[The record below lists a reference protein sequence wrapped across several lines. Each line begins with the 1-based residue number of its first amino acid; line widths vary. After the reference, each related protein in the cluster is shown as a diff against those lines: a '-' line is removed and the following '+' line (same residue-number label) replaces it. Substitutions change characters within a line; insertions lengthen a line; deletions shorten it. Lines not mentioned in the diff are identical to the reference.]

1 MKELSL
7 HILDLVQ
14 NCVSAGASLIEI
26 IIEESLINDFMKIT
40 IKDDGCGMD
49 KDLIEKIRNPFF
61 TTRTTRRVGLG
72 IPLMEAA
79 CERCQGNLTIESE
92 KGIGTIVTASFKHSH
107 IDRAP
112 LGNMVDTFITII
124 LGKTEIDYIY
134 KHKIDDKEFT
144 IDTRQ
149 LKTILGEEVSISN
162 SDVLAW
168 INEYINDGLRNLMEV

>member
-1 MKELSL
+1 MKEISL

-14 NCVSAGASLIEI
+14 NSVSAGAGLIEI
-26 IIEESLINDFMKIT
+26 IIEENLINDFMKVT

-49 KDLIEKIRNPFF
+49 KDLVEKIRNPFF
-61 TTRTTRRVGLG
+61 TTRTTRKVGLG

-92 KGIGTIVTASFKHSH
+92 KGFGTIVVAYLKHSH

-112 LGNMVDTFITII
+112 LGNMADTFIAII
-124 LGKTEIDYIY
+124 LGKSDIDYIY
-134 KHKIDDKEFT
+134 KHIVNDKVFT

-149 LKTILGEEVSISN
+149 LKEILGEEVSISS

-168 INEYINDGLRNLMEV
+168 INDYVNEGLQNLMEV

>member
-14 NCVSAGASLIEI
+14 NSVSAGASLIEI
-26 IIEESLINDFMKIT
+26 IIEENLIDDFFKIT
-40 IKDDGCGMD
+40 IKDDGWGMD

-61 TTRTTRRVGLG
+61 TTRTTRKVGLG

-79 CERCQGNLTIESE
+79 CQRCAGNLTIESE
-92 KGIGTIVTASFKHSH
+92 KGIGTIVTAYFKHSH

-112 LGNMVDTFITII
+112 LGNMVDTFITVI
-124 LGKTEIDYIY
+124 LGKADIDYIY
-134 KHKIDDKEFT
+134 KHKMNDKEFI

-149 LKTILGEEVSISN
+149 LKQILGLEVSISN
-162 SDVLAW
+162 PDILAW
-168 INEYINDGLRNLMEV
+168 INEYINDGLGNLMEV